1 MSYKD
6 KINLKNKS
14 IVLIGGTGILGLSY
28 VNLLNEFGANLLVAD
43 VNYKNLLILK
53 KNYPNI
59 YIQKI
64 NLEKEN
70 SVKILS
76 KKAIKILKKID
87 VVICNSALTME
98 GLSRFKKKFYDFED
112 YPLDLWNKSI
122 QINLN
127 GPFLVA
133 KYFGKYLRKTQG
145 SLILIS
151 STYGI
156 VGPDHEIYKQQMFK
170 SVPSYSASKAG
181 VIGLTK
187 WLSTYW
193 GKHNV
198 RVNCVSPGGIRN
210 KHNKKFINEYSKR
223 TPLLRMGEKD
233 EISGI
238 ILYLCSDLSSYATGQ
253 NFIIDGGWTAR

>member
-1 MSYKD
+1 
-6 KINLKNKS
+6 
-14 IVLIGGTGILGLSY
+14 
-28 VNLLNEFGANLLVAD
+28 
-43 VNYKNLLILK
+43 
-53 KNYPNI
+53 
-59 YIQKI
+59 
-64 NLEKEN
+64 
-70 SVKILS
+70 
-76 KKAIKILKKID
+76 
-87 VVICNSALTME
+87 
-98 GLSRFKKKFYDFED
+98 
-112 YPLDLWNKSI
+112 
-122 QINLN
+122 
-127 GPFLVA
+127 
-133 KYFGKYLRKTQG
+133 
-145 SLILIS
+145 
-151 STYGI
+151 
-156 VGPDHEIYKQQMFK
+156 MFK